1 MKAARARSL
10 GGFDERAWPGWGKTM
25 NNALQDAGTRPLEAF
40 LLSDG
45 AALPRAADGPGGR
58 ARVVIVGAG
67 FAGVAAARAF
77 AGSEADVILIDRR
90 NHHIF
95 QPLLYQVATAVL
107 APSEIAAP
115 IRHLVGRQK
124 NLNVLLGEV
133 TGVDLDART
142 VAVNCPGVG
151 AREAPFDFLVIA
163 AGMRPSYFGHDEF
176 ARYAPGLKSLSDAE
190 TIRAKILGAYELA
203 DTIDDEI
210 ERARAMTFILVGA
223 GPTGVELAA
232 SMAQMAA
239 LTLRGQFR
247 RIDTAKSAIILIE
260 GGARI
265 LPTFSER
272 LAGKAARRLEK
283 LGVKIMT
290 GVKVEQI
297 DENGVVANGNRIPSA
312 TVMWTA
318 GVAPSPLVKQL
329 GVKTDRAGRAA
340 VGPFMDVEGV
350 SGVFVVGDASSV
362 VCKGR
367 PVPGVAQAA
376 IQQGRYVGRLIS
388 RQLEGRE
395 QKHPFRYFDRGNMAV
410 VGKNFAILESGRLRM
425 SGFVTW
431 LVWVFLHLM
440 SLPQLQNRL
449 RVQRQWLWSYFTG
462 QRSSRLI
469 PEPPAAGQES
479 RRRIGSPP

>member
-1 MKAARARSL
+1 MHCKTPEPDPEASLLPDSAASP
-10 GGFDERAWPGWGKTM
+10 D
-25 NNALQDAGTRPLEAF
+25 
-40 LLSDG
+40 
-45 AALPRAADGPGGR
+45 AADGSGAR
-58 ARVVIVGAG
+58 KRVVIVGAG
-67 FAGVAAARAF
+67 FAGVAAARAL
-77 AGSEADVILIDRR
+77 ARSDAEVMLIDRR

-115 IRHLVGRQK
+115 IRHLVGKQK
-124 NLNVLLGEV
+124 NLSVLLGEA

-151 AREAPFDFLVIA
+151 AREVAFDFLVIA
-163 AGMRPSYFGHDEF
+163 TGMRPSYFGHDEF
-176 ARYAPGLKSLSDAE
+176 ARYAPGLKTLSDAE
-190 TIRAKILGAYELA
+190 TIRAKILSAYELA
-203 DTIDDEI
+203 DTTDDEN
-210 ERARAMTFILVGA
+210 ERARAMTFVLVGA

-232 SMAQMAA
+232 SMAQMAT

-247 RIDTAKSAIILIE
+247 RIDTAESTIILIE

-265 LPTFSER
+265 LPTFAER
-272 LAGKAARRLEK
+272 LANKAARRLEK

-290 GVKVEQI
+290 GVKVEKV
-297 DENGVVANGNRIPSA
+297 DENGVVANGKRIPSA

-329 GVKTDRAGRAA
+329 GGKTDKAGRAA

-350 SGVFVVGDASSV
+350 AGVFVVGDASSV
-362 VCKGR
+362 MSQGR

-388 RQLEGRE
+388 RQLKGHEPKR
-395 QKHPFRYFDRGNMAV
+395 PFRYFDKGNMAV
-410 VGKNFAILESGRLRM
+410 VGKNFAVLESGRLRM

-469 PEPPAAGQES
+469 PERNP
-479 RRRIGSPP
+479 